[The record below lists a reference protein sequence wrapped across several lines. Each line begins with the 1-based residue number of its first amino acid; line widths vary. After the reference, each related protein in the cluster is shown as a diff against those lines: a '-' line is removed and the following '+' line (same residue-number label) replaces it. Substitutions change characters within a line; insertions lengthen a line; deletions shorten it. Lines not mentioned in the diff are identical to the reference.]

1 MPVSGST
8 YNVLLTMSLIS
19 VFTALAFVFFIASSM
34 ATLEQNFVSAVDPR
48 DVGTV
53 IYTTPATN
61 IAVEIDF
68 YAGGVIRFRARPQQ
82 GKVYQ
87 VMDVVVGKKL
97 PGPTKGKAEGA
108 TISSAPA
115 GTFIC
120 GETEAG
126 DKDYTICYVTSPCG
140 TSSLKI
146 AVLDNREFEFSYSS
160 AKFGVLSVGKVT
172 ARPEGPMG
180 EFTFPQANALYGIP
194 ERAVDLALKAG
205 QSYRLWNL
213 DVFKYEL
220 DNTKGVYGTIPF
232 LMAHS
237 LSGGGSAP
245 VYNADGTPAPAKA
258 TSAILWL
265 NSGDTTVNVGE
276 ASGNT
281 NNGGGWQTKWTSEQ
295 GLPDVFFF
303 PGPTPMDV
311 QKQHAALVGPS
322 LMPPLFS
329 LGYHQCRWNYRS
341 EEDTLEVDHGFEV
354 HDIPYDVLWLDI
366 EHTDGKRYFTWDKYN
381 FPNPKSMIEKV
392 ASKGRKMVT
401 ITDPHIKR
409 DDNYHVHKEATAKR
423 FYVQTEA
430 GADFEGHCWPGQSS
444 WVDFYNAEA
453 RKWYATLFH
462 YDRYP
467 GSTPD
472 LYSWIDMNEPSVFN
486 AHEVTMDKK
495 AQHQTAGGTKYD
507 HGAVHNMYGYYHT
520 MAAYDG
526 HILRNSVA
534 PYIQKRPFILTRSF
548 FSGSQRYAAMWTGDN
563 MARWDHLEKS
573 IPMLLALSLSNYI
586 FVGADVGGFFDN
598 PDAQLSTRWYQ
609 AGAFYPFYRGHA
621 HLETKRREP
630 WLFGEETT
638 KRIRDAIIL
647 RYSLLPYTYTQFFL
661 AHDEG
666 SLVMRPLF
674 FEFPVWKDE
683 QRAFMVGPALLAR
696 PVTQENA
703 QDVEVPLPAAAAWYE
718 YPSGKPATAGTIPV
732 TMDSIPA
739 YLRAGHIMP
748 TRQRVRRSTSA
759 MINDPLTL
767 FVAVGSAN
775 VPAAATATGLFYHDD
790 GTTFD
795 YKESGKFLLAQF
807 KYDGK
812 TFTSTPL
819 DKAPGT
825 KTPASAEFAAK
836 NTHIIVEKIV
846 FCFPTAEEA
855 ANHLKVGGGSGGV
868 VNTEDVEVEQAG
880 NVVTVSRLNLSVAD
894 KFEFTL

>member
-1 MPVSGST
+1 MPISGST
-8 YNVLLTMSLIS
+8 YNALLTMALLS
-19 VFTALAFVFFIASSM
+19 VFSCFAFVFLLASSM
-34 ATLEQNFVSAVDPR
+34 ATLHSTFVAANDPK
-48 DVGTV
+48 DIGTV
-53 IYTTPATN
+53 IYTTPITN
-61 IAVEIDF
+61 IALEIDF
-68 YAGGVIRFRARPQQ
+68 YSGGVIRLRARPP

-97 PGPTKGKAEGA
+97 AAPTKAKIESAATVGA
-108 TISSAPA
+108 APA
-115 GTFIC
+115 GTFVC
-120 GETEAG
+120 GETESNE
-126 DKDYTICYVTSPCG
+126 KEVTLCLVTSPCG
-140 TSSLKI
+140 STSLKV
-146 AVLDNREFEFSYSS
+146 AVIGDREFEYSFSSK
-160 AKFGVLSVGKVT
+160 KFGVLAVGKIT
-172 ARPEGPMG
+172 ARPEGPQG
-180 EFTFPQANALYGIP
+180 QFTFPQAQALYGIP

-205 QSYRLWNL
+205 NSYRLWNL
-213 DVFKYEL
+213 DVFKYQL
-220 DNTKGVYGTIPF
+220 DDTKGVYGTIPF

-237 LSGGGSAP
+237 LTANNNNNNNINSAG
-245 VYNADGTPAPAKA
+245 AQQAGKA
-258 TSAILWL
+258 TCGILWL
-265 NSGDTTVNVGE
+265 NSGDTTVDVAE
-276 ASGNT
+276 ADASKPQSG
-281 NNGGGWQTKWTSEQ
+281 WVSKWTSEQ

-303 PGPTPMDV
+303 PGPTPHEV

-341 EEDTLEVDHGFEV
+341 EEDALEVDHGFEV

-381 FPNPKSMIEKV
+381 FPNPKHMIDTV

-409 DDNYHVHKEATAKR
+409 DDSYHVHQEATQKR
-423 FYVQTEA
+423 FYVQTES
-430 GADFEGHCWPGQSS
+430 GSDFEGHCWPGQSS
-444 WVDFYNAEA
+444 WVDFYNADA

-472 LYSWIDMNEPSVFN
+472 LYTWIDMNEPSVFN

-526 HILRNSVA
+526 HMLRNSVA
-534 PYIQKRPFILTRSF
+534 PYVQRRPFILTRSF

-598 PDAQLSTRWYQ
+598 PDAQLAARWYQ

-638 KRIRDAIIL
+638 KRIRDAIVL

-674 FEFPVWKDE
+674 FEFAGERDE

-703 QDVEVPLPAAAAWYE
+703 ADALVPLPASAAWYE
-718 YPSGKPATAGTIPV
+718 YPSGRPSVAGTIPV
-732 TMDSIPA
+732 TMDTIPA
-739 YLRAGHIMP
+739 YLRGGYIMP

-759 MINDPLTL
+759 TRNDPLTL
-767 FVAVGSAN
+767 YV
-775 VPAAATATGLFYHDD
+775 AATASALSTGLFYHDD
-790 GTTFD
+790 GSTFD
-795 YKESGKFLLAQF
+795 YKDGGKFLLAQF
-807 KYDGK
+807 DFDNSKK
-812 TFTSTPL
+812 TLSCKLL
-819 DKAPGT
+819 DKSPGA
-825 KTPASAEFAAK
+825 KVSASKEFAQDNK
-836 NTHIIVEKIV
+836 HIVVEKVVI
-846 FCFPTAEEA
+846 FFATDDEA
-855 ANHLKVGGGSGGV
+855 KATQKISSSG
-868 VNTEDVEVEQAG
+868 NQDPEVEVEQIG
-880 NVVTVSRLNLSVAD
+880 NVVTISRLRLSVA
-894 KFEFTL
+894 EPWEISLSS